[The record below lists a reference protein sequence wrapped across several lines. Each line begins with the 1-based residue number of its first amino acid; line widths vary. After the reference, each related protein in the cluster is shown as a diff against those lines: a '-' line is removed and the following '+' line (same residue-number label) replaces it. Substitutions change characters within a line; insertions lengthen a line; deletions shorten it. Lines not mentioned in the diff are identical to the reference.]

1 MIYKTLYRKLKL
13 GKRNLT
19 KPRVNHV
26 KSWYYDELMPGC
38 FKLALSKRGQR

>member
-26 KSWYYDELMPGC
+26 TSWYYDELMTGC